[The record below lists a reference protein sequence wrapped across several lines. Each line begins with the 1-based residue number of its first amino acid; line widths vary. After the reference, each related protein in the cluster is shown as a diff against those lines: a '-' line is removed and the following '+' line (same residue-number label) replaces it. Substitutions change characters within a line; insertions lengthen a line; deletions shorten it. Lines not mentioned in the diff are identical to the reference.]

1 MSTEKQD
8 ASVAELVDAI
18 DSKSVAS
25 NGVLVQVRPEVPNLT
40 TVPKRDGFF
49 YLFNRLCGFDKSTSK
64 SAKNRKLSNFWGAV
78 SL

>member
-40 TVPKRDGFF
+40 TVPIGTVF
-49 YLFNRLCGFDKSTSK
+49 YCFP
-64 SAKNRKLSNFWGAV
+64 SA
-78 SL
+78 

>member
-40 TVPKRDGFF
+40 TVPKRGGFF
-49 YLFNRLCGFDKSTSK
+49 YSPFIFAEVALFFSSK
-64 SAKNRKLSNFWGAV
+64 QELNHL
-78 SL
+78 

>member
-25 NGVLVQVRPEVPNLT
+25 NGVLVQVRPEVPIKIPSVLG
-40 TVPKRDGFF
+40 RFF
-49 YLFNRLCGFDKSTSK
+49 YCFVRGFTHKKTTSF
-64 SAKNRKLSNFWGAV
+64 KNEV
-78 SL
+78 V